1 MLARATAACL
11 LLAAIAAGCG
21 DDGGGIGASPLT
33 GAWEAPVD
41 VSRPGDHASGPRVA
55 VDGSGDAVAVWT
67 ATPGENAS
75 AVIVQSAARPVAG
88 SWQRPVTI
96 STRGSASSPEI
107 AVDAKGNAIAAWT
120 SYSRHRSSVQAAARP
135 AGGRWSAPVRLSA
148 AGETAAVPH
157 VAFDARGNAL
167 AVWQRT
173 RAGRSSIRSARRPAG
188 GRWGR
193 SVAVARISPGGG
205 AEFATPR
212 VAVDAKGNAAAV
224 WTNVTS
230 GNMGAVQAAL
240 KPAGGAW
247 RAPATLSAGNGRS
260 FAAQVVIDGA
270 GNVVAAWLDY
280 TGRLVRAAVHA
291 PGGHWGRPKL
301 LSRPRRVA
309 GGPMLATG
317 GRATTIA
324 VWPNLA
330 YASVASATRRAG
342 GGWQAPVDVA
352 GGVDAFSTPVALDA
366 DGDAVAV
373 WIGDDG
379 GSEQGAVR
387 AAGGG
392 WQAPAD
398 LAPRLPGIEA
408 SGANISVA
416 VDPAGRNAV
425 AVWSRPIGAGSV
437 VQATARPLAG

>member
-1 MLARATAACL
+1 MFARATAACL
-11 LLAAIAAGCG
+11 LLAAIASGCG
-21 DDGGGIGASPLT
+21 DDAPGARALAGS
-33 GAWEAPVD
+33 WQAPVD

-67 ATPGENAS
+67 SSPGENAS
-75 AVIVQSAARPVAG
+75 AVLVQSAARPLGG

-96 STRGSASSPEI
+96 SKRGSASSPEI

-120 SYSRHRSSVQAAARP
+120 SYAAHRSSVQAATRA
-135 AGGRWSAPVRLSA
+135 AGRRWSAPARLSA
-148 AGETAAVPH
+148 PGDSAARPH

-167 AVWQRT
+167 AVWQRM

-193 SVAVARISPGGG
+193 SVEVARISATGG
-205 AEFATPR
+205 AESAIPR

-224 WTNVTS
+224 WTNVTI

-247 RAPATLSAGNGRS
+247 RAPATLSTSNGRS
-260 FAAQVVIDGA
+260 FAAEIVIDGA
-270 GNVVAAWLDY
+270 GNAVAAWLDY
-280 TGRLVRAAVHA
+280 AGRVVRGAVHA
-291 PGGHWGRPKL
+291 PGGRWGRSKA
-301 LSRPRRVA
+301 LSRPRQVA

-317 GRATTIA
+317 GRNTTIA
-324 VWPNLA
+324 VWTNLA
-330 YASVASATRRAG
+330 SASVASATRRDG
-342 GGWQAPVDVA
+342 DDWQATVDVA
-352 GGVDAFSTPVALDA
+352 RGVDAFSTPVALDA
-366 DGDAVAV
+366 RGNAVAV

-387 AAGGG
+387 AADGG

-398 LAPRLPGIEA
+398 LAPRLPGVEA
-408 SGANISVA
+408 SGAEISVA
-416 VDPAGRNAV
+416 VDPQGRNAV
-425 AVWSRPIGAGSV
+425 AVWSRPIGADSV
-437 VQATARPLAG
+437 VQATSRPLGG